1 MTHRCSGAIA
11 WLGLEVVGLAE
22 CLARIDARDKDV
34 NAWAYLDRA
43 AAGGSGPLAGIV
55 LGVKDVIDVAGM
67 PTTHGSPVFAN
78 NIATDDAE
86 AVRLLRQAGAVILGK
101 TVTAEFATYHPGP
114 TINPRKSG
122 HTPGGSSSGSAAAV
136 ADGQADIALG
146 TQTAGSMIRPGSFC
160 GTLALKPSHGRY
172 PTKGVLDTATS
183 LDTLG
188 VFGRSLALLQVA
200 DSVLSGE
207 LVLPHPRTPLRLGLC
222 RMPDWDKASAEMQEV
237 LIDFAA
243 QMEKSFCTLVDVTL
257 PEPFERLGAAQALIH
272 RYEAAQEMGWIRR
285 EHADGVSATFRQ
297 MIDAGAATP
306 EASYKAAR
314 ALQDECRALLS
325 AVFADVDLLLAPGAP
340 GVAPEGLS
348 ATGDPMFQRIW
359 TATGAPCLG
368 FPGAW
373 RSDGLPLG
381 LQIIGMPGTDRQL
394 LADAETIMAHAALRE
409 V

>member
-1 MTHRCSGAIA
+1 M
-11 WLGLEVVGLAE
+11 GLAE

-34 NAWAYLDRA
+34 HAWAFLDRE
-43 AAGGSGPLAGIV
+43 AAGGSGPLAGVV

-78 NIATDDAE
+78 SIAEHDAE

-114 TINPRKSG
+114 TVNPRKPG

-160 GTLALKPSHGRY
+160 GTLAFKPTHGRY

-188 VFGRSLALLQVA
+188 VFGRTLALLQVA

-207 LVLPHPRTPLRLGLC
+207 LGLPHPRTPLRLGLC
-222 RMPDWDKASAEMQEV
+222 RMPDWDKASAEMQEA
-237 LIDFAA
+237 LTGFAA
-243 QMEKSFCTLVDVTL
+243 QMEKAGCSLVDVTL

-285 EHADGVSATFRQ
+285 DHADGVSATFRE
-297 MIDAGAATP
+297 MIDAGATTP
-306 EASYKAAR
+306 EASYMAAR

-325 AVFADVDLLLAPGAP
+325 TVFADFDVLLAPGAP

-381 LQIIGMPGTDRQL
+381 LQIIGMPGKDRQL
-394 LADAETIMAHAALRE
+394 LADGETIMAHAALRE
-409 V
+409 A